1 MRKLLLLITLMML
14 TMLALTSSIVL
25 SILLPSSSSTPLP
38 PLLQPNQFAFAT
50 LADTSSP
57 VISSFDVNP
66 KVLGPNDV
74 TEHGNPRVIAEAHV
88 SDNVGVTNVAV
99 YAYPRGT
106 TDLVGQAL
114 QGIPLVEG
122 NPQDGEWRG
131 IYALWPRNAPD
142 GEYELYV
149 RARDAANNEATAGP
163 IIVTIDRIP
172 PPDPEPPVISS
183 FDVNP
188 KVLGPND
195 VTEHGN
201 PRVIAEA
208 HVSDNVGVTV
218 VAVYAY
224 PEGTTDLVDGA
235 LQQISLVEGNP
246 QDGEWRGIYALWPRN
261 APDGRY
267 EMYVEVRDAAGNKD
281 TEGPIIVTIDR
292 VPQTEDTTAPVITV
306 PDDITEEATGPVGT
320 EVSFEEVSAQDD
332 VDGPVDVSCNYNS
345 GDTFPIGE
353 TVLTCTA
360 EDAAGNRAEE
370 SFTIRVQDTTAPDVE
385 ITGAVDRSGRE
396 IPNGG
401 RTPIPYIEITFEAT
415 DAVGIDETEC
425 SLDGQ
430 AFTPCTSPVSYDRLS
445 RTTHQVTVRATDEA
459 GNTAVDQFTWTVGA
473 PPSNS
478 GSSGNR

>member
-50 LADTSSP
+50 LADTSS
-57 VISSFDVNP
+57 
-66 KVLGPNDV
+66 
-74 TEHGNPRVIAEAHV
+74 
-88 SDNVGVTNVAV
+88 
-99 YAYPRGT
+99 
-106 TDLVGQAL
+106 
-114 QGIPLVEG
+114 
-122 NPQDGEWRG
+122 
-131 IYALWPRNAPD
+131 
-142 GEYELYV
+142 
-149 RARDAANNEATAGP
+149 
-163 IIVTIDRIP
+163 
-172 PPDPEPPVISS
+172 PVISS